1 MLTDRVLLQTIA
13 KRVMLEK
20 GLQPDFSSQVV
31 SELAKL
37 GEKISIPK
45 LNEGD
50 LRNLLWCSIDNDDSR
65 DLDQLTAAEQ
75 RNGGEVEIFVAVADV
90 DALVKKGSAIDAH
103 AKQNTTSVYTA
114 GGNFPMLPEK
124 LSFGLTSL
132 NPGLDRS
139 ALIIE
144 MTVDAGGLLKSS
156 SVFTGIVNNKAKLA
170 YDSVA
175 AWLDGTGPIPKEIPM
190 VTGLEENIRLQD
202 ETARKLKENRRLSGA
217 LDFRTIELH
226 SVFSN
231 EKLSALKEE
240 KKNRAKDIIEEFMVA
255 ANGVIARFLS
265 AKNLPSLRRVVR
277 KPKLWGKIAALAAEK
292 NYKLP
297 VLPDSK
303 ALENFLLK
311 QRTADPENFPDLS
324 LSVIKLLGPGEYV
337 AELPGEVP
345 VGHFGL
351 AVKDYTHS
359 TAPNRRYP
367 DIITLR
373 LLKAAIGSVTCPYE
387 KAELNSLAVH
397 CTEQEDAA
405 KKVERQVSKSA
416 AALLL
421 RSRIGEKFSAIVTG
435 ASEKG
440 TWVRLSEPPVEGKLS
455 KGYEGL
461 EVGMRVSVKLISTD
475 VEKGFIDLEKV

>member
-1 MLTDRVLLQTIA
+1 MLTDNELLKRIA
-13 KRVMLEK
+13 VRVMLER
-20 GLQPDFSSQVV
+20 GLQPEFSSRAI
-31 SELAKL
+31 SEVAKL
-37 GEKISIPK
+37 DGESGLPGKD
-45 LNEGD
+45 ERD
-50 LRNLLWCSIDNDDSR
+50 LRGLLWCSIDNDDSR

-75 RNGGEVEIFVAVADV
+75 LEDGGIKIYVAVSDV
-90 DALVKKGSAIDAH
+90 DALVKKDSAIDAH

-132 NPGLDRS
+132 NSGVDRR

-144 MTVDAGGLLKSS
+144 MNLDKEGTLKSS
-156 SVFTGIVNNKAKLA
+156 SVYTGIVNNKAKLA

-175 AWLDGTGPIPKEIPM
+175 AWLDGTGAIPKEIPIVLGM
-190 VTGLEENIRLQD
+190 EENLRLQD
-202 ETARKLKENRRLSGA
+202 ATAQKLKEKRRLGGA

-226 SVFSN
+226 SVFFDG
-231 EKLSALKEE
+231 KLSALKEDR
-240 KKNRAKDIIEEFMVA
+240 KNRAKELIEEFMVA
-255 ANGVIARFLS
+255 VNGVIARFLTL
-265 AKNLPSLRRVVR
+265 KNFPSLRRVVR
-277 KPKLWGKIAALAAEK
+277 KPKLWLKIVALAAEK
-292 NYKLP
+292 GYKLP

-303 ALENFLLK
+303 ALEIFLQK
-311 QRTADPENFPDLS
+311 EKIANPESFPDLS

-337 AELPGEVP
+337 AEVPGEIP

-373 LLKAAIGSVTCPYE
+373 LLKAAIGGSNTPYG
-387 KAELNSLAVH
+387 KDELNSLAIH
-397 CTEQEDAA
+397 CTTQEDAV

-421 RSRIGEKFSAIVTG
+421 RYRIGEKFNAIVTG

-455 KGYEGL
+455 EGYEGL
-461 EVGMRVSVKLISTD
+461 EVGMRVMVRLVSTD
-475 VEKGFIDLEKV
+475 VERGYIDLEKA

>member
-1 MLTDRVLLQTIA
+1 MLTDHDLLKSIA
-13 KRVMLEK
+13 VRVMLER
-20 GLQPDFSSQVV
+20 GLLPEFSSRVI
-31 SELAKL
+31 SEVAKL
-37 GEKISIPK
+37 DGGSGLSGK
-45 LNEGD
+45 NERD

-65 DLDQLTAAEQ
+65 DLDQLTTAEQ
-75 RNGGEVEIFVAVADV
+75 LEDGGIKIYVAVSDV
-90 DALVKKGSAIDAH
+90 DALVKKDSAIDAH

-132 NPGLDRS
+132 NSGVDRR

-144 MTVDAGGLLKSS
+144 MNLDKEGTLKSS
-156 SVFTGIVNNKAKLA
+156 SVYTGIVNNKAKLA

-175 AWLDGTGPIPKEIPM
+175 AWLDGTGAIPKEIPIVLGM
-190 VTGLEENIRLQD
+190 EENLRLQD
-202 ETARKLKENRRLSGA
+202 ATAQKFKEKRRSGGA

-226 SVFSN
+226 SVFF
-231 EKLSALKEE
+231 EGKLSALKEDR
-240 KKNRAKDIIEEFMVA
+240 KNRAKELIEEFMVA
-255 ANGVIARFLS
+255 VNGVIARFLTL
-265 AKNLPSLRRVVR
+265 KKFPSLRRVVR
-277 KPKLWGKIAALAAEK
+277 KPKLWLKIVALAAEK
-292 NYKLP
+292 GYKLP

-303 ALENFLLK
+303 ALEIFLQKEKL
-311 QRTADPENFPDLS
+311 ANPESFPDLS
-324 LSVIKLLGPGEYV
+324 LSIIKLLGPGEYI
-337 AELPGEVP
+337 AEVPGEIP

-367 DIITLR
+367 DIIILR
-373 LLKAAIGSVTCPYE
+373 LLKAAIGGSSCPYG
-387 KAELNSLAVH
+387 KDELIALANH
-397 CTEQEDAA
+397 CTTQENAV

-421 RSRIGEKFSAIVTG
+421 RYRIGEKFNAIVTG

-455 KGYEGL
+455 EGYEGL
-461 EVGMRVSVKLISTD
+461 EVGMRVLVRLVSTD
-475 VEKGFIDLEKV
+475 VERGFIDLEKA

>member
-1 MLTDRVLLQTIA
+1 MLTDNELLKRIA
-13 KRVMLEK
+13 VRVMLER
-20 GLQPDFSSQVV
+20 GLQPEFSSRAI
-31 SELAKL
+31 SEVAKL
-37 GEKISIPK
+37 DGESGLPGKD
-45 LNEGD
+45 ERD
-50 LRNLLWCSIDNDDSR
+50 LRGLLWCSIDNDDSR

-75 RNGGEVEIFVAVADV
+75 LEDGGIKIYVAVSDV
-90 DALVKKGSAIDAH
+90 DALVKKDSAIDAH

-132 NPGLDRS
+132 NSGVDRR

-144 MTVDAGGLLKSS
+144 MNLDKEGMLKSS
-156 SVFTGIVNNKAKLA
+156 AVYTGSVNNKAKLA

-175 AWLDGTGPIPKEIPM
+175 AWLDGTGVIPKEIPIVLGM
-190 VTGLEENIRLQD
+190 EENLRLQD
-202 ETARKLKENRRLSGA
+202 ATAQKLKEKRRLGGA

-226 SVFSN
+226 SVFFDG
-231 EKLSALKEE
+231 KLSALKEDR
-240 KKNRAKDIIEEFMVA
+240 KNRAKELIEEFMVA
-255 ANGVIARFLS
+255 VNGVIARFLTL
-265 AKNLPSLRRVVR
+265 KNFPSLRRVVR
-277 KPKLWGKIAALAAEK
+277 KPKLWLKIVALAAEK
-292 NYKLP
+292 GYKLP

-303 ALENFLLK
+303 ALEIFLQK
-311 QRTADPENFPDLS
+311 EKIANPESFPDLS

-337 AELPGEVP
+337 AEVPGEIP

-359 TAPNRRYP
+359 TAPNRRSP

-373 LLKAAIGSVTCPYE
+373 LLKAAIGGSNTPYG
-387 KAELNSLAVH
+387 KDELNSLAIH
-397 CTEQEDAA
+397 CTTQEDAV

-421 RSRIGEKFSAIVTG
+421 RYRIGEKFNAIVTG

-455 KGYEGL
+455 EGYEGL
-461 EVGMRVSVKLISTD
+461 EVGMRVMVRLVSTD
-475 VEKGFIDLEKV
+475 VERGYIDLEKA